1 MDRKFM
7 KNLLEKI
14 AKEDEAE
21 HVNVQDKVKLVNDL
35 CDYLKETVS
44 DGVSVTAHI
53 NEPFKSMGYIS
64 VCGKDIIFDSP
75 EAVAAASAMAS
86 NVEIYPK
93 TNGTVEMNFT
103 FHGVAKKCD

>member
-1 MDRKFM
+1 MDNELM
-7 KNLLEKI
+7 KKIMEQI

-21 HVNVQDKVKLVNDL
+21 HVNLQDKVELINNL

-44 DGVSVTAHI
+44 DEVTVTAHI

-75 EAVAAASAMAS
+75 GAVAAASAAAS
-86 NVEIYPK
+86 NVEVYPK
-93 TNGTVEMNFT
+93 KNGTVVMNFT
-103 FHGVAKKCD
+103 FHGVARKK